1 MKFFPR
7 IDTNIFE
14 DKSLLSFLIL
24 LILLIF
30 VIYPLSDESLL
41 MKIIYNIILTLI
53 LISSTLSIDVRR
65 ELKWMLILF
74 AFIVFFSNILSIYVD
89 YDPLTII
96 HLIIR
101 TLFLYLV
108 AYFILKKILFSSE
121 ITVYSIAGSITVY
134 LLLGVIWALNYTI
147 IYKISESSFIF
158 TQEKVTENTVV
169 WSFLYY
175 SFTTLTTLGYGDILP
190 NGPIARSFAMLE
202 GLIGQ
207 LYPVILIDRLVSSN
221 IATNK

>member
-1 MKFFPR
+1 MKIFPG

-30 VIYPLSDESLL
+30 VIYPLSDDSLL

-53 LISSTLSIDVRR
+53 LISSTLSIDVRK
-65 ELKWMLILF
+65 EMKWMLILF
-74 AFIVFFSNILSIYVD
+74 AFLVFFSNILSIYVE

-96 HLIIR
+96 HLIVR

-108 AYFILKKILFSSE
+108 AYFILKKILFSAE

-134 LLLGVIWALNYTI
+134 LLIGVIWALNYTI
-147 IYKISESSFIF
+147 IYKFSESSFIF

-190 NGPIARSFAMLE
+190 NGSIARSFAMLE

-207 LYPVILIDRLVSSN
+207 LYPVILIGRLVSSN
-221 IATNK
+221 IAMKK